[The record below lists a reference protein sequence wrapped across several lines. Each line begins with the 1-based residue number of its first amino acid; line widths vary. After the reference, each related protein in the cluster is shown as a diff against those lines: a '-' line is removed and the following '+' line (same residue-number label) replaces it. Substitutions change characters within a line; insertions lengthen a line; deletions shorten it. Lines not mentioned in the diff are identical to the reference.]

1 LSTENQIS
9 YPHIKG
15 AGVVIPDC
23 SRGVYTPFRLTS
35 REKRELVRKLAEK
48 GLGGIDDYLE
58 EKRTQ
63 GAIFDRLDEL
73 RKRMSDELERIRTL
87 RRSSLDEQI
96 RELSSSSAYGIRE
109 ARDVPLSDE
118 SSFRRFSSEEIRGE
132 ILASELIGALEGRH
146 EIKERRKKTGF
157 FKRLWEKIKDIIL
170 RIFLSMVSFL
180 GRIRN
185 RLFRRK
191 VDHVSPKAGERPK
204 GAISLPFP
212 SLRSDLE
219 KWEGDMERRLEE
231 DKNLQRAVDVRIS
244 DSYGYSSGL
253 IRLKRSYDPLWYHRE
268 AKKLL
273 RKEVENSAEKKK
285 NEIERKR
292 EEKLRKLKKT
302 EIDER
307 KAREKIMELER
318 NFEEEMKERSRSIR
332 DLSKKQVKKEVL
344 GKLSQM
350 GYISKTSKSENLVDI
365 ESEWEITEALV
376 EKFSELI
383 YAEVMEGSRGIR
395 DRRGKSVSD
404 AGVYEKAKL
413 RMIGE
418 EARMDILQT
427 VVNAR
432 INHPSDRTIDHNDM
446 MVLREVTTTELHGI
460 IIVDVSGSMWENQR
474 LEAAKRSVLALTQA
488 IKRDNPRN
496 KVDIISMSTRAKPIP
511 LKEVMKLEPKGFTN
525 HQEALALA
533 TEIFSNSRAD
543 RYLLF
548 LITDGLPEA
557 YTDEGGKAVAG
568 DLEKSMELALFNAS
582 SLLRFGN
589 LVFNIFL
596 LEPEDETY
604 VNSARRIAK
613 EGEGRV
619 IIADPKE
626 LASRVIGSFDE
637 GVDVLGGV

>member
-1 LSTENQIS
+1 MSAENPIS
-9 YPHIKG
+9 FPHIKG

-48 GLGGIDDYLE
+48 GLSGIDDYLE

-63 GAIFDRLDEL
+63 GAIADRLDEL

-96 RELSSSSAYGIRE
+96 KDLRSSSVYGMRE
-109 ARDVPLSDE
+109 SKDVPLSDE

-132 ILASELIGALEGRH
+132 ILASELIGVLEGRH
-146 EIKERRKKTGF
+146 EIGERREKIGF
-157 FKRLWEKIKDIIL
+157 FRKLWRKIKDIIM
-170 RIFLSMVSFL
+170 RIISGIVSLF

-185 RLFRRK
+185 RFFRRK
-191 VDHVSPKAGERPK
+191 EDKISLKEGERSK

-219 KWEGDMERRLEE
+219 KWESDMERRLDE
-231 DKNLQRAVDVRIS
+231 DKNLQRAVDTRIS
-244 DSYGYSSGL
+244 ESYGFSSGL
-253 IRLKRSYDPLWYHRE
+253 IRLKRSYDPEWYHRE
-268 AKKLL
+268 ARKLL
-273 RKEVENSAEKKK
+273 RKEVESSAENKK
-285 NEIERKR
+285 NEIERKK
-292 EEKLRKLKKT
+292 EEKLRIIKKT
-302 EIDER
+302 EKDER
-307 KAREKIMELER
+307 RAREKIMKLER
-318 NFEEEMKERSRSIR
+318 DFEEEMKERSRSIR
-332 DLSKKQVKKEVL
+332 DFSKKQVKKEVL

-350 GYISKTSKSENLVDI
+350 GYISKTSPGENLEDI

-395 DRRGKSVSD
+395 DRRGTSVSD

-446 MVLREVTTTELHGI
+446 MVLREVTTTELHGV
-460 IIVDVSGSMWENQR
+460 IIVDVSGSMWENNR

-488 IKRDNPRN
+488 LKRENPRN
-496 KVDIISMSTRAKPIP
+496 KVDIISMSTRASPIP

-557 YTDEGGKAVAG
+557 YTDEKGKAVAG
-568 DLEKSMELALFNAS
+568 DLEKAMELALSNAS
-582 SLLRFGN
+582 RLLRFGN

-626 LASRVIGSFDE
+626 LASRVIGTFDE